1 MEKRKIIFIA
11 PEFYDYH
18 KIITEKLRELFG
30 ETFFFPERKTNWLY
44 TLLNNIH
51 PKLINLYQKIYFF
64 FIWQQ
69 IKKEENITDPFVI
82 RGYKIP
88 ISFIKKLKKK
98 FPNIQTTMYQW
109 DSIKNNSYEYLIP
122 CFDKTYTF
130 DYKDFEQRKDLKFLQ
145 LFYTDDIKKIRDNK
159 VPPQYDFFL
168 FNSFTMER
176 YDAIAKIID
185 YCKENNLTVKQF
197 CYIPY
202 RTFFKY
208 KYLLRIPL
216 DKSLLSFSPMN
227 REEYIDCL
235 SKCDIVVDIN
245 HSTQTGLSMRVT
257 ETYGAGKKI
266 LTTNKSIQKDPL
278 YNKTWAQIFDVNN
291 IELLPFEKQEK
302 NSLTDQLY
310 IDNWLK
316 TILE

>member
-69 IKKEENITDPFVI
+69 IKKEENITDLFVI

-122 CFDKTYTF
+122 HFDKSYTF
-130 DYKDFEQRKDLKFLQ
+130 DYQDFEQRNDMNFLQ
-145 LFYTDDIKKIRDNK
+145 LFYTEDIKKIKNSK
-159 VPPQYDFFL
+159 EPIQYNFFL
-168 FNSFTMER
+168 LNSFSMER
-176 YDAIAKIID
+176 YEGTAKVLD
-185 YCKENNLTVKQF
+185 YCKKNNLTIKHF
-197 CYIPY
+197 CYIPF

-216 DKSLLSFSPMN
+216 DKSLLSFAPMS
-227 REEYIDCL
+227 RQEYIDSL

>member
-18 KIITEKLRELFG
+18 KIIMEKLRELFG
-30 ETFFFPERKTNWLY
+30 ETIFFPERKANWLF

-51 PKLINLYQKIYFF
+51 PKLINLYQQVLFF
-64 FIWQQ
+64 FIWQK
-69 IKKEENITDPFVI
+69 IKKEDNITDLFVI
-82 RGYKIP
+82 RGYKMP

-98 FPNIQTTMYQW
+98 FPNIQTKMYQW
-109 DSIKNNSYEYLIP
+109 DSLKKNSYEYLIP
-122 CFDKTYTF
+122 HFDKSYTF
-130 DYKDFEQRKDLKFLQ
+130 DYQDFEQRNDMNFLQ
-145 LFYTDDIKKIRDNK
+145 LFYTEDIKKIKNSK
-159 VPPQYDFFL
+159 NTIQYDFFL
-168 FNSFTMER
+168 LNSFSMER
-176 YDAIAKIID
+176 YEAIAKIID
-185 YCKENNLTVKQF
+185 YCKKNNLTIKQF
-197 CYIPY
+197 CFIPF

-216 DKSLLSFSPMN
+216 DKSLLSFAPMS
-227 REEYIDCL
+227 RQEYIDSL

-278 YNKTWAQIFDVNN
+278 YNKTWTQTFDVNN
-291 IELLPFEKQEK
+291 IELSPFEKQEK
-302 NSLTDQLY
+302 NSVADELY

-316 TILE
+316 TILG